1 MSLLSA
7 TDLAIQAR
15 KIAHDLCGKM
25 QALNTGNGNRHEL
38 VNDCK
43 SLQVRVSQIVDELER
58 SLVHEDETVA
68 VTFFP
73 FRQQGDTVTEPQIR
87 ESGSSYRIGNSP
99 AEQSRGTMMLPSTPP
114 EESA

>member
-15 KIAHDLCGKM
+15 KIAHELCGKM
-25 QALNTGNGNRHEL
+25 QTLNSGSGNRQEL
-38 VNDCK
+38 VNTCK
-43 SLQVRVSQIVDELER
+43 SLQVRVSQVVDELER
-58 SLVHEDETVA
+58 ALVHEDETVA

-73 FRQQGDTVTEPQIR
+73 FRQGETESEAKVRETGSGYKTGD
-87 ESGSSYRIGNSP
+87 SP

-114 EESA
+114 EEPQ